1 VSRGNRRGESSG
13 GRSALPDPEDLSLGT
28 YGYILSHARANPLRA
43 GATVTAVAV
52 AVTFLIIVSSIAVG
66 LEGSTERELLDYTL
80 GTPELPI
87 SDFIQTREGAFVGL
101 FSTRLFDGE
110 DVDAVTTRAQT
121 LMGSAADVRVYPYTE
136 RVLGRSHLS
145 GLDHIV
151 QRLMGVDPQR
161 GLATPY
167 TGYHDYDVLSNGEHL
182 SDIDAREVVLGY
194 QLWQERFPDAVVGST
209 IDLVPEGTAWYEAE
223 AYQLRSASTLDL
235 VHLDGLRGLTLKG
248 VMDRDLSTDQNAF
261 VPLGLIASETG
272 AGTTSRGP
280 RCEAVSVEVKRP
292 GTDLQG
298 MAVALQAEVLRV
310 SSYFVTGP
318 SQATEGT
325 DLAEDLRAS
334 IYGWLVLAEA
344 VILVGMVLGVAN
356 TTFLSVNQRVR
367 EIGTLRA
374 LGLSRE
380 QVRRLVQWEALF
392 LGMMGGAIG
401 FFAGHI
407 LTSTVVNV
415 LFEIEDLGI
424 FLAPGRT
431 VPVVV
436 LVSILAVLAATL
448 VGSWVPARRAA
459 ALSPVEALSA
469 PE

>member
-1 VSRGNRRGESSG
+1 VSKRTRGKEGSKGE
-13 GRSALPDPEDLSLGT
+13 ATPPDPARLSLGT

-87 SDFIQTREGAFVGL
+87 SDFIQTRKGDFVGL
-101 FSTRLFDGE
+101 FSTRLYDGE
-110 DVDAVTTRAQT
+110 DVNAVTTRAQT
-121 LMGSAADVRVYPYTE
+121 IMGSATDVKVYPYTE
-136 RVLGRSHLS
+136 RVLGRSHFS
-145 GLDHIV
+145 GLEHIV
-151 QRLMGVDPQR
+151 QRLIGVDPQR
-161 GLATPY
+161 GLTTPY
-167 TGYHDYDVLSNGEHL
+167 TGYHDFAGLSNGEHL

-209 IDLVPEGTAWYEAE
+209 IDLVPEGTAWYEVE
-223 AYQLRSASTLDL
+223 AYQLRSTETLDL
-235 VHLDGLRGLTLKG
+235 FLLDGLRGLTLKG
-248 VMDRDLSTDQNAF
+248 VLDRDLSTDQNAF

-272 AGTTSRGP
+272 AGTTSLGP
-280 RCEAVSVEVKRP
+280 RCEAMSVEVTRP
-292 GTDLQG
+292 GTDLQ
-298 MAVALQAEVLRV
+298 ALALALRTEAPRT

-318 SQATEGT
+318 SQATETTG
-325 DLAEDLRAS
+325 LAEDLRSS

-356 TTFLSVNQRVR
+356 TTFLSVNQRMR

-407 LTSTVVNV
+407 LTSSVINV

-436 LVSILAVLAATL
+436 LLSILAVLVATL
-448 VGSWVPARRAA
+448 VGAWVPARKAA
-459 ALSPVEALSA
+459 SLSPVDALSA